1 MTAPVICADLIVQRA
16 AFVMAE
22 TMWAGD
28 WAALDFAERKDIARE
43 FERPA
48 EALLAARLLAD
59 PTVRAS

>member
-1 MTAPVICADLIVQRA
+1 MSAPVICADLIVQRA

-28 WAALDFAERKDIARE
+28 WDALSFKQRKEEARE

-48 EALLAARLLAD
+48 EALLAARLLVD